1 MAKMALGDPRA
12 IKGIV
17 VPLKKI
23 YTFFFLM
30 SRNLS
35 KAGPFGPIKGIVV
48 PLKKIYTFKNKYKTK

>member
-23 YTFFFLM
+23 YTF
-30 SRNLS
+30 
-35 KAGPFGPIKGIVV
+35 
-48 PLKKIYTFKNKYKTK
+48 KNKYKTK